1 MSENFAHRTD
11 PLFALPPATAPHPIR
26 LDDPAPARTTPG
38 LRPRLGSVLGTV
50 VSAGAVATMVTGFV
64 AVGTAATV
72 SGVISAVRL
81 GP

>member
-1 MSENFAHRTD
+1 M
-11 PLFALPPATAPHPIR
+11 
-26 LDDPAPARTTPG
+26 
-38 LRPRLGSVLGTV
+38 LGTV

>member
-1 MSENFAHRTD
+1 MSENFAHRPD
-11 PLFALPPATAPHPIR
+11 PHFALPPAAVRHPVR
-26 LDDPAPARTTPG
+26 FDDPAPARPAPG
-38 LRPRLGSVLGTV
+38 LRPRLGTVLGTV

-64 AVGTAATV
+64 AVGAAATV